1 MAKKTFIA
9 KNHNSGLLHA
19 YRYTGSHFKRRC
31 GATGKKEM
39 IPSGSGVTK
48 VSASWFLEQSDACQK
63 CKSTFDIESSNNTRK
78 TEELRQ
84 IAENLD
90 R

>member
-1 MAKKTFIA
+1 MSISKTEIA
-9 KNHNSGLLHA
+9 RPDGIGVFTRDYEDQLEE
-19 YRYTGSHFKRRC
+19 
-31 GATGKKEM
+31 ATER
-39 IPSGSGVTK
+39 VTK

-63 CKSTFDIESSNNTRK
+63 CKSTFDIEPSNNTRK

-90 R
+90 K